1 MKEGISGV
9 INIEDIDPDV
19 FKDLLDFIYTGN
31 APNIEKNA
39 QGLLFAADKEGTKH
53 EKKKTWNGY

>member
-19 FKDLLDFIYTGN
+19 IKDLLDFIYTGN

-39 QGLLFAADKEGTKH
+39 QELLFAADKEGTK
-53 EKKKTWNGY
+53 NGM

>member
-39 QGLLFAADKEGTKH
+39 QELLLAADKEGTNM
-53 EKKKTWNGY
+53 E